1 MKSLFLTLISL
12 VCFSINAQET
22 GAISGLLTDKEF
34 NNEPLA
40 FANVLIKGTSKG
52 TTSDFDG
59 KYLLENLDPG
69 VYIVQFSFVGYQ
81 TVEVETTVES
91 GKTNTIDV
99 ILQANSAALDEVVI
113 KTTTARETENAL
125 LLEQQK
131 AVVMETAIGAQELSK
146 KGVGDVATA
155 VTKTAGVSKQN
166 NSKGIFVR
174 GL

>member
-12 VCFSINAQET
+12 VYFSISAQDT

-69 VYIVQFSFVGYQ
+69 VYTVQFSFVGYQ

-99 ILQANSAALDEVVI
+99 ILQVLKRVHS
-113 KTTTARETENAL
+113 
-125 LLEQQK
+125 K
-131 AVVMETAIGAQELSK
+131 AI
-146 KGVGDVATA
+146 
-155 VTKTAGVSKQN
+155 
-166 NSKGIFVR
+166 IFL
-174 GL
+174 G

>member
-1 MKSLFLTLISL
+1 M
-12 VCFSINAQET
+12 
-22 GAISGLLTDKEF
+22 
-34 NNEPLA
+34 
-40 FANVLIKGTSKG
+40 
-52 TTSDFDG
+52 
-59 KYLLENLDPG
+59 
-69 VYIVQFSFVGYQ
+69 QFSFVGYQ

-174 GL
+174 GLGDRYNITTLNGLPLPSNNPALKNIESVNFLY